1 MMSLSK
7 KDKKIRILLVEDN
20 PGDARLIKEM
30 LKAND
35 TPFELDAVDR
45 LSAAFDR
52 IKNAR
57 YDIMLL
63 DLGLPDSQGLETMER
78 VKELAAGMP
87 IIIMTGMADEMIG
100 IQAVEQGA
108 QDFLIKWEASE
119 AILTR
124 TINYAIE
131 RKRLE
136 ENLRDSE
143 ERYRNIVETA
153 GEGIWMFDIDDK
165 TIFVNQQM
173 ADMLG
178 YAIEEMLGRP
188 MQDFMDEEAK
198 QISQSHLDRLRTGI
212 KDRYDICYRRKNGSE
227 FWAIVSGTPL
237 LDGDTGAYRGS
248 LKMIADINDRKK
260 NEIREKARFVLAN
273 KIRSAKNIDECL
285 QFGCKAL
292 LDSNL
297 FQRAAF
303 TFFDNDGNL
312 INFGHAGLDKSEI
325 NAIKRGKAPDSEL
338 MTMLTEPKFRI
349 SKSSFIPQGS
359 LPAVEK
365 EFPNISSNIDGDGES
380 LWKAGDMLI
389 IPIPQINDEKNIGLV
404 SVAAPYTPQRPP
416 SHDQIL
422 HAEEIIDMI
431 AIRVRELR
439 HAEALSQERHA
450 LAEKNVALKEIM
462 SVVEAEKMEIRQQIA
477 GMIDQVLKPAV
488 SRLVRRD
495 GMVNKTYYDLLKYN
509 LDELSAATG
518 AALHMSSK
526 LSPRE
531 MEISS
536 MIKNGASSKD
546 IAEALDIALVTVQ
559 KHREVIRKKLGL
571 TNKNINLTTHLR
583 NM

>member
-1 MMSLSK
+1 MSPTK
-7 KDKKIRILLVEDN
+7 TDKKTKILLVEDN
-20 PGDARLIKEM
+20 PGDARLIQEM
-30 LKAND
+30 LKSD
-35 TPFELDAVDR
+35 HTLFELDTVDR
-45 LSAAFDR
+45 LSAAFNQL
-52 IKNAR
+52 KSAR

-78 VKELAAGMP
+78 VRKLAADMP

-108 QDFLIKWEASE
+108 QDFLIKWEANE

-153 GEGIWMFDIDDK
+153 GEGIWMVDVDDK

-178 YAIEEMLGRP
+178 YKIEEMLGRP
-188 MQDFMDEEAK
+188 DHDFMDDEAR
-198 QISQSHLDRLRTGI
+198 QIAQSHFDRLRAGI
-212 KDRYDICYRRKNGSE
+212 KDRYDFCYRRKNGSE
-227 FWAIVSGTPL
+227 FWAIVSSTPL
-237 LDGDTGAYRGS
+237 LDGDNGAYNGS

-260 NEIREKARFVLAN
+260 NEIREKARFVLLN
-273 KIRSAKNIDECL
+273 KLRSAKSIDECL
-285 QFGCKAL
+285 QFGCKAF

-297 FQRAAF
+297 FRRAAF
-303 TFFDNDGNL
+303 TFFDGEGNL
-312 INFGHAGLDKSEI
+312 VNFGQAGLEKTEI
-325 NAIKRGKAPDSEL
+325 NAIKRTKAPDNEQ
-338 MTMLTEPKFRI
+338 MAKLTNPGYRI
-349 SKSSFIPQGS
+349 SKSNFVPQGS
-359 LPAVEK
+359 LPET
-365 EFPNISSNIDGDGES
+365 EQSFPNISSNIEEDGES
-380 LWKAGDMLI
+380 SWKAGDILFTL
-389 IPIPQINDEKNIGLV
+389 IPQLNDEKNMGLV
-404 SVAAPYTPQRPP
+404 SVAVPYTPQRPP
-416 SHDQIL
+416 SPDQIL
-422 HAEEIIDMI
+422 HVEEIIDMI

-439 HAEALSQERHA
+439 HAEALSQERQA

-462 SVVEAEKMEIRQQIA
+462 SVIEAEKMEIRQQIA
-477 GMIDQVLKPAV
+477 GMIDQILKPAV
-488 SRLVRRD
+488 GRLVRRD

-509 LDELSAATG
+509 LEELSAATG
-518 AALHMSSK
+518 AALHISSK

-546 IAEALDIALVTVQ
+546 IAESLDIALVTVQ

-583 NM
+583 SL